1 MIEIRPWS
9 SAEIRQHLA
18 ELAQLRITIFREY
31 PYLYDGTM
39 SYEQHYLERYARCSE
54 AQVWV
59 LQDQGRVVGA
69 VTGLPLWAEDAEFQ
83 APFMDEPANIRQWF
97 YIGEVLLL
105 PPWRGLGYGS
115 RLLNQMLQNINVER
129 YPKQCLYTVQAPER
143 LKPVHYRAFRPEA
156 FGFVQHP
163 SRKAYVSWQCIDETE
178 PSVKTLDVW
187 EHSSTE
193 LGAANDNVTSQKN
206 E

>member
-1 MIEIRPWS
+1 MIEIKQLRL
-9 SAEIRQHLA
+9 AEIRQNLA

-31 PYLYDGTM
+31 PYLYDGNMT
-39 SYEQHYLERYARCSE
+39 YEAHYLERYARCSE

-69 VTGLPLWAEDAEFQ
+69 ATGLPLWAEDSEFQ
-83 APFMDEPANIRQWF
+83 APFQDAETNIRAWF

-105 PPWRGLGYGS
+105 PAWRGLGYGR
-115 RLLNQMLQNINVER
+115 RLIHQMLDSIDVER

-143 LKPVHYRAFRPEA
+143 LKPAEYRSLRPES

-187 EHSSTE
+187 ERSS
-193 LGAANDNVTSQKN
+193 G
-206 E
+206 